1 VVGENNSTNEVSWIS
16 FVRSN
21 RMLDRPLPHHRSK
34 VPLRRLRVVVVL
46 FYFALVRQHADGDN
60 HATIIVG
67 ERRSFGVKEYKRL
80 LLDARLRKRVEQ
92 ELLVVVILDPVRPG
106 EKRRM

>member
-1 VVGENNSTNEVSWIS
+1 
-16 FVRSN
+16 
-21 RMLDRPLPHHRSK
+21 
-34 VPLRRLRVVVVL
+34 
-46 FYFALVRQHADGDN
+46 
-60 HATIIVG
+60 
-67 ERRSFGVKEYKRL
+67 L